1 MIYKKSSSQISFGGP
16 AYKKETA
23 RDASKYERAKAPPHY
38 TKWLEEIKRIDME
51 LRGQFLTEPITQHFC
66 CNLDMPLNQFLQADY
81 QKQRRQGRARLLQE
95 KEMLERFEYEERKK
109 EAENYKMRIINILPR
124 MHRLKRERE
133 EKERQER
140 EWKRQEEQ
148 KARER
153 ARLERMERA
162 KNTGDLDRE
171 GQPATSFFLKKKK
184 NKRLEKA
191 ASMRDVNN

>member
-66 CNLDMPLNQFLQADY
+66 CNLDMPLNPFLQADY
-81 QKQRRQGRARLLQE
+81 QKQRRQGCARLVQE

-140 EWKRQEEQ
+140 ERKRQEEQ

-162 KNTGDLDRE
+162 KSTGDLDRE
-171 GQPATSFFLKKKK
+171 GQPATSFF
-184 NKRLEKA
+184 
-191 ASMRDVNN
+191 